1 MKRITFL
8 NPLGLAGRF
17 VTVRLGEELSKQLQA
32 GEEVALIGKDDK
44 PIGYAKAADCWC
56 GDLALVPASVLEMEQ
71 NPLQRTYSGLI
82 MGLRAQMALDGS
94 DGDLTPNHKITALI
108 LDFTRSSLLQT
119 P

>member
-17 VTVRLGEELSKQLQA
+17 VTVRLGDELSKQLAA
-32 GEEVALIGKDDK
+32 GEEVALIGPEGK

-56 GDLALVPASVLEMEQ
+56 GDLALIPASILEMEQ

-94 DGDLTPNHKITALI
+94 DGELKPTNKVTALI
-108 LDFTRSSLLQT
+108 LDFTRANLLKV
-119 P
+119 